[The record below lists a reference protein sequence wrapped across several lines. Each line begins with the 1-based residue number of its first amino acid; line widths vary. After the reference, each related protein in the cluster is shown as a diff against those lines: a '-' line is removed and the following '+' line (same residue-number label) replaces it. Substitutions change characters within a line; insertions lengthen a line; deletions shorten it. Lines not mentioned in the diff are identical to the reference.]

1 MTKKF
6 LANGLPVLI
15 GSLPLRDHAEGVEL
29 VFKYTP
35 EVPLWIQLP
44 AYREEGM
51 VAQFQPGF
59 PGLTLK
65 TDERPHCP
73 RKAHPARLSSTHL
86 PHLLMMIS
94 LIFTKIIWL
103 SARENQA

>member
-35 EVPLWIQLP
+35 EIPLWVQLP

-51 VAQFQPGF
+51 IAQFQPGF

-65 TDERPHCP
+65 TNKSFVDTSDPSFDNDILKFYEDYHGCKRGRIGHRRFYICH
-73 RKAHPARLSSTHL
+73 KS
-86 PHLLMMIS
+86 
-94 LIFTKIIWL
+94 
-103 SARENQA
+103 

>member
-15 GSLPLRDHAEGVEL
+15 GSLPLRDHAEGVEM

-35 EVPLWIQLP
+35 EIPLWVQLP

-51 VAQFQPGF
+51 IAQFQPEF

-65 TDERPHCP
+65 KDKYFVDTSDPSFDNDILQFYEDYM
-73 RKAHPARLSSTHL
+73 AVNEGELGIEDS
-86 PHLLMMIS
+86 
-94 LIFTKIIWL
+94 IFAIK
-103 SARENQA
+103 